1 MLPVT
6 SHERQAVEAIGNMKP
21 AIQDHEWQVRVL
33 YKTENTFEN
42 SFFLQ
47 SQFFL
52 LVHAHS
58 FLMHRH

>member
-1 MLPVT
+1 MKGKLL
-6 SHERQAVEAIGNMKP
+6 RQLATQSIPMEPG
-21 AIQDHEWQVRVL
+21 IQDHEWQVRVL
-33 YKTENTFEN
+33 YKTENPFEN

-58 FLMHRH
+58 FLRHRH